1 MLGTRKLAL
10 KTSVAA
16 TWSWRECVVS
26 RALLW
31 SLMVRILPPIWC
43 NLKQKDKDRQ
53 ETAAQG
59 RRAFSH
65 RTRKNHHGLIT
76 KLTGIFHLLF
86 PSMNLALFITGRN
99 TSNSPTLLF
108 RRITW
113 LGSVIL
119 QEEQHLLRQQPST
132 LYLCDTENNFDGLG
146 LCCQGQWQP
155 VAIRFPHE

>member
-10 KTSVAA
+10 KTSVAT

-31 SLMVRILPPIWC
+31 SLMVRILAPIWC
-43 NLKQKDKDRQ
+43 NLKQKDKGRQ
-53 ETAAQG
+53 KTAAQG

-86 PSMNLALFITGRN
+86 FQYELGIIYNWLKHLKLVHLALQKDHLAGQCDSTRGTTPPQAATQHTVPLWRRKQLWWSGAMLPRTVT
-99 TSNSPTLLF
+99 TSS
-108 RRITW
+108 
-113 LGSVIL
+113 
-119 QEEQHLLRQQPST
+119 
-132 LYLCDTENNFDGLG
+132 Y
-146 LCCQGQWQP
+146 
-155 VAIRFPHE
+155 

>member
-31 SLMVRILPPIWC
+31 SLMVRILAPIWC
-43 NLKQKDKDRQ
+43 DLKQKDKGRQ
-53 ETAAQG
+53 ETAARG

-76 KLTGIFHLLF
+76 KLIGIFHLLF
-86 PSMNLALFITGRN
+86 SGMNLALFITGWN
-99 TSNSPTLLF
+99 TSNSLTLLF